1 MENAAHEDDDNS
13 AALVEED
20 AENAAHEDDENTVE
34 NAAHE
39 DDDNSAALVAEDA
52 ENAAHEDDENTV
64 ENAAHEDDDNS
75 VEEDAENAAH
85 EDDENTA
92 ALVQNDDNSAD
103 DLEDTTQ
110 MVQKMVVQ
118 DESSFIV
125 EKDAMNTM
133 LDMTIT
139 TTGETSSSVIVEK
152 DAMDMTLVSFLSST
166 VKKVDETERDALNTT
181 FSSCTT
187 NETSCSSIQHNDIN
201 HAQTNGDYHFPDDA
215 TQEFSDDDSMSTIHN
230 EDDEKSLNSDEKTK
244 LVNKRSV
251 RNITETKL
259 ESIFEPEPSHHKGK
273 NFLSSSE
280 ISMIGLPKT
289 LSRDPMVLVQQ
300 LKKILQSV
308 QNIRPLTPRETL
320 MPGLKNF
327 VGNSRNVK
335 NKKVRNVCY
344 FNALVFALSSCD
356 SIVEKALSYLKS
368 INPSWAVNVDL
379 LQHGRKKP
387 KSGTSVAPLIGREES
402 RFVENFSNLLVAMR
416 AQDLPRIFEETINY
430 KEDRLILDPTFVL
443 TSFYKE
449 SDIPEKKQ
457 GI

>member
-1 MENAAHEDDDNS
+1 VENAAHEDDDNS
-13 AALVEED
+13 AALVEDD
-20 AENAAHEDDENTVE
+20 AENAAHEDDESS
-34 NAAHE
+34 AALVQ
-39 DDDNSAALVAEDA
+39 DDDNSAALVQ
-52 ENAAHEDDENTV
+52 
-64 ENAAHEDDDNS
+64 DDDNS
-75 VEEDAENAAH
+75 
-85 EDDENTA
+85 A
-92 ALVQNDDNSAD
+92 ALVEDDVDNAAREDHNNSAD

-181 FSSCTT
+181 FSSSTT

-201 HAQTNGDYHFPDDA
+201 YAQTNGDYHFPDDA

-230 EDDEKSLNSDEKTK
+230 ENDEKSLNSDEKTK
-244 LVNKRSV
+244 PVNKRSV

-308 QNIRPLTPRETL
+308 QNIRPLTPRENL

-327 VGNSRNVK
+327 VGSSRNVK

-387 KSGTSVAPLIGREES
+387 KSGTSVAPLIGHEGS